1 VDIPSLAEILAGI
14 DNAIADFEETAPLA
28 TNENDRKVLLASASD
43 LRGIREQIAK
53 EVPENLELFKGLME
67 KMQIDG
73 QQLLVDIEAQQAKL
87 EGMAAAATAAGAAAA
102 AVPNVPMPATPQE
115 PKVDLGMGTA
125 LRSDLLGKL
134 FPEAKPADAFDP
146 GKDIWQDWK

>member
-1 VDIPSLAEILAGI
+1 MDIPSLAEILAGI

-28 TNENDRKVLLASASD
+28 TNENDRNILLASASD
-43 LRGIREQIAK
+43 LRGIREQMAK
-53 EVPENLELFKGLME
+53 EIPENLQLFKGFME
-67 KMQIDG
+67 KMQLDG
-73 QQLLVDIEAQQAKL
+73 QQLLVDIEAQQAKVAA
-87 EGMAAAATAAGAAAA
+87 MAAAAATAAAA
-102 AVPNVPMPATPQE
+102 AVSSVPTPAVPE
-115 PKVDLGMGTA
+115 EAKIDLGLGAA